1 MQNSELYILKQLQEG
16 DEQAYISL
24 FKDYYTNLC
33 AYSRRYVGRKDIA
46 EEVVSDTFF
55 KLWQNRQKLEINTS
69 IKAYL
74 FQAVA
79 NNSLY
84 YLRQLKATDKVTEY
98 FSKENSSQIGFY
110 ETSEAMT
117 EKSLL
122 MEELTTRIEEA
133 IEQLPPQQQKAF
145 KLKRIDGKK
154 NKEIAEEMGLAIK
167 TVEMHLSKA
176 MLSLREN
183 LKDYLP
189 AFLLYMFL
197 R

>member
-1 MQNSELYILKQLQEG
+1 MLNSEFYIIQKLRKG

-24 FKDYYTNLC
+24 FKDYYVSLC

-46 EEVVSDTFF
+46 EEIVSETFF
-55 KLWQNRQKLEINTS
+55 KLWKNRSKLEIKTS
-69 IKAYL
+69 IKSYL

-84 YLRQLKATDKVTEY
+84 YLRQLKETDKVSEY
-98 FSKENSSQIGFY
+98 FNDSDSSQIGFY
-110 ETSEAMT
+110 ETSEALT

-122 MEELTTRIEEA
+122 MEELSARIEEA
-133 IEQLPPQQQKAF
+133 IEQLPPQQKKAF
-145 KLKRIDGKK
+145 KLKRFEGKK
-154 NKEIAEEMGLAIK
+154 NKEIAEEMGLSVK

-176 MLSLREN
+176 MFSLREN

>member
-1 MQNSELYILKQLQEG
+1 MDNSELYIIDQLQRG

-24 FKDYYTNLC
+24 FRDYYVSLC
-33 AYSRRYVGRKDIA
+33 AYARRYVGRKDIA
-46 EEVVSDTFF
+46 EEVVSETFF
-55 KLWQNRQKLEINTS
+55 KLWKNRKKLKIKTS
-69 IKAYL
+69 IKSYL

-84 YLRQLKATDKVTEY
+84 YLRQLKETDKLSDY
-98 FSKENSSQIGFY
+98 FNEADSDQIGFS
-110 ETSEAMT
+110 ETSDELT
-117 EKSLL
+117 EKSLI
-122 MEELTTRIEEA
+122 MEELTVRINEA
-133 IEQLPPQQQKAF
+133 VEQLPPQQQRAF
-145 KLKRIDGKK
+145 KLKRFDGKK
-154 NKEIAEEMGLAIK
+154 NKEIAEEMDLSIK

-189 AFLLYMFL
+189 AFLLYLFL